1 MKNLDKWF
9 YILTDS
15 NGHEEETI
23 LRKNIE
29 LKTLFDINNVYVEDY
44 IEDEDCENKLLRGN
58 YGKNYGFI
66 YMSNNLDDLN
76 KLKTNDES
84 DGGIDMNFFV
94 SEGEM
99 FLETEMKYY
108 KENNKN
114 NNLDENTM
122 SRIL

>member
-1 MKNLDKWF
+1 
-9 YILTDS
+9 
-15 NGHEEETI
+15 
-23 LRKNIE
+23 
-29 LKTLFDINNVYVEDY
+29 
-44 IEDEDCENKLLRGN
+44 
-58 YGKNYGFI
+58 
-66 YMSNNLDDLN
+66 MSNNLDDLN

-122 SRIL
+122 SRVL